1 MQCLSLADCRLGSLP
16 VEALPRMAALVYL
29 DLAHNPG
36 LGAPL
41 AAAPPTMLT
50 PLTSLGSIVLRGS
63 IRGLRQV
70 RHRAC
75 STGAACPFADKCN
88 WTPVHPASRSP
99 ACPLAATCNED
110 HDLKVAMICAHS
122 RCESGCA
129 GASVHCSNATIER
142 QHGFTTS
149 GRL

>member
-29 DLAHNPG
+29 DLAHNPE

-41 AAAPPTMLT
+41 AAAPPTMLM

-75 STGAACPFADKCN
+75 FSSAACPFAEK
-88 WTPVHPASRSP
+88 TTVHPASRSP
-99 ACPLAATCNED
+99 ACPPAVTCNED
-110 HDLKVAMICAHS
+110 HDLKVAMTCAHS
-122 RCESGCA
+122 R
-129 GASVHCSNATIER
+129 
-142 QHGFTTS
+142 
-149 GRL
+149 